1 MKKKFYILLLAMVV
15 SFAATAQRFEY
26 QLGLK
31 AGLGVSYLTTNS
43 SAVSDKS
50 SGLCYKFGF
59 TGIYNFGENY
69 GVTTGFNLMGNNLS
83 YKVKVTEV
91 AINEDG
97 EEYTITKYYKRDV
110 KPTYIQ
116 IPILLKMRT
125 DTFGGIFRA
134 FGEIGYG
141 FNVLVKKNDKGDENV
156 WQVYEHKNKYRD
168 VCSSFIVHLGM
179 EMSVMDRSTL
189 QVMLAYD
196 NDFSSMMPIGYD
208 KFTWNNFCLEVGF
221 LF

>member
-91 AINEDG
+91 AINDAG

>member
-91 AINEDG
+91 AINDDG

>member
-50 SGLCYKFGF
+50 SGLSYKFGF

-83 YKVKVTEV
+83 YKIKVTEV
-91 AINEDG
+91 AINDDG

-125 DTFGGIFRA
+125 DTFGGLFRA

>member
-15 SFAATAQRFEY
+15 SFAASAQRFEY

-50 SGLCYKFGF
+50 SGLSYKFGF

-83 YKVKVTEV
+83 YKIKVTEV

-179 EMSVMDRSTL
+179 EMAVMDRSTL

>member
-1 MKKKFYILLLAMVV
+1 MWGYYEGIENAELYLRYIQFGVFNPIFILA
-15 SFAATAQRFEY
+15 SE
-26 QLGLK
+26 G
-31 AGLGVSYLTTNS
+31 G
-43 SAVSDKS
+43 
-50 SGLCYKFGF
+50 
-59 TGIYNFGENY
+59 
-69 GVTTGFNLMGNNLS
+69 
-83 YKVKVTEV
+83 
-91 AINEDG
+91 
-97 EEYTITKYYKRDV
+97 KYYKRDV

>member
-15 SFAATAQRFEY
+15 SFAASAQRFEY

-50 SGLCYKFGF
+50 SGLSYKFGF

-83 YKVKVTEV
+83 YKIKVTEV